1 MMRARIS
8 RQLARRTSV
17 GTAALLIAAVGAN
30 AGIAA
35 ASSRRSGASV
45 TGRAAPVVA
54 ARKRPSSKRTPTST
68 PAAGTPAFY
77 TLKNPSAKCRRHYT
91 KQRITITGRR
101 RRRTVRIHQ
110 THCVYTGSSS
120 SNGATVSF
128 PTDLPTAGI
137 TVDVI
142 PGADDASYSIAA
154 DETLSVGGA
163 GVLTGEH
170 GGQLAATVVT
180 TTRHGALTLDRDGT
194 FRYAPQASFS
204 GVDSFTYRTVN
215 SSSESSA
222 PATVTIHVT
231 PVAVAVGAYDVPV
244 AGTLSVS
251 APGVLTGDIGSGL
264 QAKLVSGPG
273 GGSLTL
279 NADGSFTY
287 TALPSFSGADSF
299 SFEAVDSSGQHSGI
313 VSVTVNVGAQPP
325 VVYPQTFSGALG
337 NTELAVG
344 GSPGAGPEVYLNGQS
359 ALNADVDPAGGTLR
373 TSPSTISTSQGG
385 TVIMAA
391 DGSFTY
397 QPPVGFDGPSDTF
410 SYQVDTS
417 EGTSAPATAT
427 IDFDTTRVWY
437 VDDSASAGGNGSSVA
452 PFDSLASIDG
462 PGGVGAAGDVIF
474 LYGGGSDYAGGLAMA
489 ANETLVGQSQGLTV
503 DSEHLLDAS
512 GSNPV
517 ITNSGGAGVALAD
530 GDTIDGVNVAGT
542 GGDGVRVASGA
553 SVRIEGEAAIS
564 SAGGDGIDAVDAAS
578 LSVSNA
584 TIIGSAASGID
595 GSGAGAVSVTDSTIT
610 GGGGDGILID
620 NTSASAT
627 TDSFNLV
634 NNTLD
639 GQQGSAIAI
648 TYPGNASGFVDGN
661 IIGSAGVAGS
671 GSASGDGIVVT
682 SSTGAA
688 GPLLAEVSQ
697 NTIEQIG
704 AGTGIAAQ
712 TTGTGALALTLT
724 DNSVTMVSVASQNG
738 VTVASGADG
747 NDGTVCV
754 NPSGNSVTAAGTASA
769 TYGIEAEQLG
779 PTSSFAIE
787 NYLGMPADASA
798 VEAFLGSV
806 NPTLTGAGV
815 GGAGAYALLGG
826 ANTTGFTEA
835 TCLTPAYNI

>member
-1 MMRARIS
+1 MMRERIS
-8 RQLARRTSV
+8 RLLTSRS
-17 GTAALLIAAVGAN
+17 AVGAV
-30 AGIAA
+30 ALLLAA
-35 ASSRRSGASV
+35 AGANIGVATASGKRVSAGVSGRR
-45 TGRAAPVVA
+45 APAVA
-54 ARKRPSSKRTPTST
+54 ARKKPSSKGKPASAPTVS
-68 PAAGTPAFY
+68 TPAFY
-77 TLKNPSAKCRRHYT
+77 TLKNASAKCRRNYT
-91 KQRITITGRR
+91 KQRITIAVRK
-101 RRRTVRIHQ
+101 RRRTVRTHQ
-110 THCVYTGSSS
+110 TRCVYTGSSS

-142 PGADDASYSIAA
+142 PGADDASYSVAA

-170 GGQLAATVVT
+170 GGQLTATVVT

-194 FRYAPQASFS
+194 FRYAPDASFS

-215 SSSESSA
+215 SSGENSA
-222 PATVTIHVT
+222 PATVTINVI

-251 APGVLTGDIGSGL
+251 APGVLAGDIGSGL
-264 QAKLVSGPG
+264 KAKLVSGPG

-287 TALPSFSGADSF
+287 TASPSFSGADSF
-299 SFEAVDSSGQHSGI
+299 SFEAVDSSGQDSGT

-325 VVYPQTFSGALG
+325 VVYPHTFSGAIG

-373 TSPSTISTSQGG
+373 TSPATISTSQGG

-410 SYQVDTS
+410 NYQVDTS
-417 EGTSAPATAT
+417 EGTSALATAT

-437 VDDSASAGGNGSSVA
+437 VNGSAPAGGNGSSVA
-452 PFDSLASIDG
+452 PFDSLASVDG
-462 PGGVGAAGDVIF
+462 SGGAGAPGDVIF
-474 LYGGGSDYAGGLAMA
+474 LYGGGSDYAGGLALA
-489 ANETLVGQSQGLTV
+489 ANQTLVGQSQGLTV
-503 DSEHLLDAS
+503 DSEQLLAAS

-517 ITNSGGAGVALAD
+517 ITNSGGAGVSLAD

-542 GGDGVRVASGA
+542 SGDGVSVASGA
-553 SVRIEGEAAIS
+553 SVKVEGEAAIS
-564 SAGGDGIDAVDAAS
+564 NAGGDGIDAVDAAS

-584 TIIGSAASGID
+584 SITDSAANGID

-610 GGGGDGILID
+610 GGGADGILID
-620 NTSASAT
+620 NSSPSAT

-634 NNTLD
+634 NNTLA
-639 GQQGSAIAI
+639 GQRGSAIAI

-661 IIGSAGVAGS
+661 VIGSAGVAGS
-671 GSASGDGIVVT
+671 GSATGDGIVVT
-682 SSTGAA
+682 SSTGSA

-697 NTIEQIG
+697 NTIEQIA

-712 TTGTGALALTLT
+712 TSGTGVLALTLT
-724 DNSVTMVSVASQNG
+724 DNTVTMVSVTSQNG

-754 NPSGNSVTAAGTASA
+754 NPSGNSVTAAGTATA
-769 TYGIEAEQLG
+769 TYGIAAEQLG

-787 NYLGMPADASA
+787 NYLGTPADTSA
-798 VEAFLGSV
+798 VETYLGSV